1 MPALLIRMSMAP
13 NRSSVAATAAWR
25 ISGTV
30 RSPGVTIAPGPPAAR
45 SFSGERAISESRA
58 PRFRK
63 AAAQAAP
70 IPSEAPVMRTTFPS
84 MRIAPARLHSRLSI
98 AGTGLR
104 RNNGSMSTRLLT
116 RLPLHIFEDRY
127 KEMVGNALRENSE
140 FGIVLARED
149 GIVNA
154 GCTVIVEKVL
164 NNYPD
169 GKMDILTC
177 GRRRFDV
184 VMLDEEKDYLR
195 GEVQFFDDDDAD
207 EPTPLEAQHAAL
219 TQYKSLLESG
229 VLRPPTPE
237 PNLDDPQLSF
247 QRAQGLPDL
256 DFLNALLRTRSE
268 AQRTRGLSGFLSQ
281 YVPRQ
286 RHITRVRQ
294 VAPRNGFGG
303 KPSGV

>member
-1 MPALLIRMSMAP
+1 MPALLMRMSMAP

-104 RNNGSMSTRLLT
+104 RNNGSMSTRLLPLFPLHVVVFPRT

-127 KEMVGNALRENSE
+127 KEMVGDALRENSE

-184 VMLDEEKDYLR
+184 VMLPGQHDYLR

-229 VLRPPTPE
+229 VLRPPTP
-237 PNLDDPQLSF
+237 DSS
-247 QRAQGLPDL
+247 R
-256 DFLNALLRTRSE
+256 LL
-268 AQRTRGLSGFLSQ
+268 
-281 YVPRQ
+281 Y
-286 RHITRVRQ
+286 
-294 VAPRNGFGG
+294 
-303 KPSGV
+303 

>member
-1 MPALLIRMSMAP
+1 MPALLMRMSIEP

-104 RNNGSMSTRLLT
+104 RNNGSMSTRLLP
-116 RLPLHIFEDRY
+116 LFPLHIFEDRY

-247 QRAQGLPDL
+247 QLAQGLPDL

-268 AQRTRGLSGFLSQ
+268 AQRLRELSEFLSQ